1 MTKRRITIIGTGFI
15 GASLGLTLQ
24 AVVGDEVEI
33 VGHDKYPEISQQAQN
48 MGAVDRVSFNL
59 DLALQDTGIVI
70 IAVPLAEMRGVLADM
85 GRLLAPD
92 AELIV
97 TDTAPLKVP
106 VLAWADELL
115 PPGAHFIG
123 GDLFL
128 APGKDEPEWRR
139 LRGVEHARADL
150 LKDAVYAITAR
161 SEDDAGAV
169 KAVDNLARHAGA
181 QVRYTTPLEH
191 DVARLLTTALP
202 ELAATALLQTTT
214 ENPGWGDIRQ
224 AAGYEYAAA
233 TAPAAVDAA
242 SASLMALQ
250 GGETLLRGLDG
261 MIARLTNLRA
271 LLAAGDTEGVNSS
284 LQATATAR
292 EEWLTASRERNWHP
306 QPQMVEVPGAFQQL
320 GQLFFG
326 QRNK

>member
-33 VGHDKYPEISQQAQN
+33 IGHDKYPEISQQAKQL
-48 MGAVDRVSFNL
+48 GAVDRVSFNL
-59 DLALQDTGIVI
+59 DLALQGAGIVI
-70 IAVPLAEMRGVLADM
+70 IAVPLAEMRGVLVDM

-106 VLAWADELL
+106 VLRWADELL
-115 PPGAHFIG
+115 PPGARFVG

-128 APGKDEPEWRR
+128 APEKGETEWLR
-139 LRGVEHARADL
+139 LQGVEHARAEL
-150 LKDAVYAITAR
+150 LEDAVYAITAR
-161 SEDDAGAV
+161 PDDDADAI

-181 QVRYTTPLEH
+181 QVLYTTPLEH
-191 DVARLLTTALP
+191 DVARLFTTALP

-214 ENPGWGDIRQ
+214 ENPGWNDIRQ

-233 TAPAAVDAA
+233 TAPA
-242 SASLMALQ
+242 
-250 GGETLLRGLDG
+250 T
-261 MIARLTNLRA
+261 
-271 LLAAGDTEGVNSS
+271 
-284 LQATATAR
+284 
-292 EEWLTASRERNWHP
+292 
-306 QPQMVEVPGAFQQL
+306 
-320 GQLFFG
+320 
-326 QRNK
+326 